1 MRPMRV
7 IPYSVLLVLLLCG
20 CDDGPDISRPD
31 EVSVDFSVFDSFSV
45 EPRVGIAGSGNVV
58 TQSREVSGFE
68 AVSFSGVGRLILEQ
82 TGTESLTITADDNI
96 LPLIV
101 SDVVGRRLVLGFES
115 VTNFTNIQEI
125 VLRLSVR
132 SLEEL
137 SVSGAVSVDASGID
151 MDALSVSM
159 LGASTV
165 TAAGRST
172 HQEIVVSGASTY
184 SSVRSRTCLRSRR
197 WGNPWI
203 EERTSSRL
211 GVFCMRW

>member
-7 IPYSVLLVLLLCG
+7 IPYSVPLVLLLCG

-31 EVSVDFSVFDSFSV
+31 EVSFNFNFESLEALNDISV

-101 SDVVGRRLVLGFES
+101 SDVVGRRLVLRFES

-125 VLRLSVR
+125 VFRLSV
-132 SLEEL
+132 
-137 SVSGAVSVDASGID
+137 
-151 MDALSVSM
+151 
-159 LGASTV
+159 
-165 TAAGRST
+165 
-172 HQEIVVSGASTY
+172 
-184 SSVRSRTCLRSRR
+184 
-197 WGNPWI
+197 
-203 EERTSSRL
+203 
-211 GVFCMRW
+211 